1 MTPLI
6 SKWIVNINELGVC
19 HFRIEMNNSFPLGQY
34 TSLFLNE
41 SNQII
46 DSLFTPSLNVGKAS
60 LDPNNEY
67 RLIEPTSSVTK
78 IKVENKRLQKIMKA
92 KQIILKA
99 DATVNKNDPRVIFY
113 YDEQKLKIKL
123 GIQTQVKTKL

>member
-1 MTPLI
+1 MQ
-6 SKWIVNINELGVC
+6 K
-19 HFRIEMNNSFPLGQY
+19 
-34 TSLFLNE
+34 
-41 SNQII
+41 
-46 DSLFTPSLNVGKAS
+46 
-60 LDPNNEY
+60 
-67 RLIEPTSSVTK
+67 
-78 IKVENKRLQKIMKA
+78 QKIMKA